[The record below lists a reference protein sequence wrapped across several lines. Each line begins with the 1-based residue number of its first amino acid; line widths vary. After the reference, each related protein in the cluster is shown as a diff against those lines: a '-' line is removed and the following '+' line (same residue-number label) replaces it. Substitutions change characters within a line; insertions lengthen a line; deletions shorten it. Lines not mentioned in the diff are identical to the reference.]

1 VNPGLFVGVTFVIVL
16 GIILGAYW
24 LLVAQPEDR
33 EQSKLRK
40 RLRPQGR
47 LKALATGEGLLKEA
61 QKLSTVSMVDAV
73 LRRSGGLTGP
83 LQRLIAQAG
92 LRTNVAV
99 ILLACGCLGM
109 GVALIVTFMSRWFIG
124 IPLGLLA
131 AFIPIFV
138 LRFKRDRRVMRF
150 EEQFP
155 EAIDLIARALR
166 AGHAF
171 TTGLSMVADEIEAPV
186 GTEFRVLYERQN
198 FGMPLPD
205 AMREFAARVPVL
217 DAKFFATAV
226 LTQRESGGNLAE
238 VLDNLSSVIRER
250 FRVKRQVRVISAHGR
265 MTGWVLALLPPS
277 LAAAFMV
284 ISPGH
289 VDTLL
294 SDVLGIQMIVGALVL
309 QFIGTMFIRKIVK
322 IEY

>member
-1 VNPGLFVGVTFVIVL
+1 MNPVVWTGLTFVLVALIIV
-16 GIILGAYW
+16 GAYW

-33 EQSKLRK
+33 EQSALRK

-47 LKALATGEGLLKEA
+47 LKALATGPGLVKEA
-61 QKLSTVSMVDAV
+61 QRLSEVNVVETV
-73 LRRSGGLTGP
+73 LRKSSAVTSP
-83 LQRLIAQAG
+83 LQALISQAG
-92 LRTNVAV
+92 VKWTVAV
-99 ILLACGCLGM
+99 VLLACLCLAL
-109 GVALIVTFMSRWFIG
+109 GVALIVTLMTRWW
-124 IPLGLLA
+124 LGVPAGLA
-131 AFIPIFV
+131 ASYIPIGV
-138 LRFKRDRRVMRF
+138 LRFKRTRRIRKF

-171 TTGLSMVADEIEAPV
+171 TTGLSMVADELEPPV
-186 GTEFRVLYERQN
+186 GAEFRLLYERQN

-205 AMREFAARVPVL
+205 AMREFAARIPVL

-265 MTGWVLALLPPS
+265 MTGWILAFLPPS
-277 LAAAFMV
+277 LAVAFMV
-284 ISPGH
+284 ISPNH
-289 VDTLL
+289 VQTLIN
-294 SDVLGIQMIVGALVL
+294 DVLGIQMIVGALAL
-309 QFIGTMFIRKIVK
+309 QLIGMFFISKIVK